1 MNYFENNYVLAALA
15 GLAVSIFVF
24 IDRKRNASVNREPV
38 NFFSYIKIFLAVF
51 SITLG
56 ILFYKTK
63 NFSLPIPPKGLGQL
77 GGASSAFRAPVHPLV
92 QMRTQ
97 TGGAMNVAPRVDSY
111 PTEITKLD
119 LECVNIGEPNF

>member
-1 MNYFENNYVLAALA
+1 MNYFENNYVLSALA
-15 GLAVSIFVF
+15 GLAVTIFVF

-63 NFSLPIPPKGLGQL
+63 NFSLPIPPKGFGQL
-77 GGASSAFRAPVHPLV
+77 GGAGSAFNAPVHPLI
-92 QMRTQ
+92 QMRAQNTS
-97 TGGAMNVAPRVDSY
+97 AMGAPRVESF
-111 PTEITKLD
+111 PAEITKLD
-119 LECVNIGEPNF
+119 LENVNIGDPRF

>member
-1 MNYFENNYVLAALA
+1 MNYFENNYVLSALA
-15 GLAVSIFVF
+15 GLAVTIFVF

-56 ILFYKTK
+56 ILFKTK

-77 GGASSAFRAPVHPLV
+77 GGASSAFKAPVHPVV
-92 QMRTQ
+92 QMRAQ
-97 TGGAMNVAPRVDSY
+97 NVGAAAPWGSILA
-111 PTEITKLD
+111 EITKLA
-119 LECVNIGEPNF
+119 LENVNIGEPSF